1 MKVNVFWVGLIAGVF
16 WLSTHVSAGDKTVD
30 ENKYANDADI
40 KAFAKEHAKKHKKD
54 EQKTY
59 NLLRQAKYKQSIIDA
74 ISRPAEFTHEWKDYA
89 KIFLKE
95 KRLAKGVE
103 FWKKHQKVINE
114 VSKKYGVEPEIIL
127 AIIGVE
133 TWYGSHMGDYRVLDA
148 LVTLGFDYPKRGKFF
163 KKELEEYLLLLD
175 EQRLDGT
182 KLKGSY
188 AGAMGFGQFIP
199 SSYRAYA
206 KSYDGIGAVDIWN
219 DPKDAIASVANYLKM
234 HGWRYGDLVAD
245 QIMTTD
251 KIKDS
256 LISEKLKLDKSVK
269 QLRMQ
274 KVNVGESISADA
286 DVMLMKMQGQ
296 YGEEYWVGF
305 KNFYV
310 ITRYNRSTMYSLAVY
325 QLAQMLKYE
334 MTLVK

>member
-1 MKVNVFWVGLIAGVF
+1 MQVRVFFVWFSTVLF
-16 WLSTHVSAGDKTVD
+16 CLSMHGFAKGKAVD
-30 ENKYANDADI
+30 ENKYANDAKI
-40 KAFAKEHAKKHKKD
+40 KSFAKDYAKKYKKD

-59 NLLRQAKYKQSIIDA
+59 NLLKQAKYKQSIIDA
-74 ISRPAEFTHEWKDYA
+74 ISRPAEFTLEWSDYA

-103 FWKKHQKVINE
+103 FWKKHQKVIDE
-114 VSKKYGVEPEIIL
+114 VSKKYGVEPEVIL

-133 TWYGSHMGDYRVLDA
+133 TWYGQHMGNYRVLDA
-148 LVTLGFDYPKRGKFF
+148 LVTLGFDYPKRSKFF

-175 EQRLDGT
+175 EQKLDGT

-219 DPKDAIASVANYLKM
+219 DPKDAIASVANYLKV
-234 HGWRYGDLVAD
+234 HGWRYGDLIAD
-245 QIMTTD
+245 QVMAD

-256 LISEKLKLDKSVK
+256 LISDKLKLDKTVK
-269 QLRMQ
+269 QLRMK
-274 KVNVGESISADA
+274 KVNVGESISPDA
-286 DVMLMKMQGQ
+286 EVMLMKMEGQ
-296 YGEEYWVGF
+296 YGTEYWVGF

-334 MTLVK
+334 MNVVK